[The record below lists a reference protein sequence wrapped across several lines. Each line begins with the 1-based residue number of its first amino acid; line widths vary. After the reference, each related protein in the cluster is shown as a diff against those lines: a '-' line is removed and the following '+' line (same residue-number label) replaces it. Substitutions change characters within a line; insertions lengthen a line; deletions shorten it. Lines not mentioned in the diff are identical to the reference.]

1 MWGCLECACFVG
13 GTVRKPL
20 EGSLEACLSPA
31 AVMVTAVRGMAER
44 GLGTRF
50 SKMKELPL
58 LSVSHLS
65 LQSGPHSLL
74 TSRQLLALAKASSV
88 FHGARS
94 SDRTPSTALDAV
106 ITLCSLIAGLS
117 QLQDTA
123 LAGFLLLLHPCSS
136 APWPR
141 ARVVLGLIFGPLAF
155 LFILPLWS
163 HPVSLSFKHHQFAID
178 PKLCLRLQTCL
189 SGCCSGSPL
198 ACLKH
203 VSNIHDQNSS
213 WGSPPTWPFSWSFSW
228 SSQ

>member
-94 SDRTPSTALDAV
+94 SDRTPSTNLDAV

-155 LFILPLWS
+155 LFILPPSVVSSCVPEFQTPSICYWS
-163 HPVSLSFKHHQFAID
+163 KVMSQAPDLFIWLLFRVSIGMSK
-178 PKLCLRLQTCL
+178 T
-189 SGCCSGSPL
+189 
-198 ACLKH
+198 CLKH
-203 VSNIHDQNSS
+203 
-213 WGSPPTWPFSWSFSW
+213 TWPK
-228 SSQ
+228 